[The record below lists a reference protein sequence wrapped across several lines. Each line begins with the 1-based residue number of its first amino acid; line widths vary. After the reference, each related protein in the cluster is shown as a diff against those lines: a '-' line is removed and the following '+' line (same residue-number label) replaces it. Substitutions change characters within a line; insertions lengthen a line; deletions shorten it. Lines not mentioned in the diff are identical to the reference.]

1 MPVMH
6 HCTSSMTSRCSQ
18 ARAALI
24 VINPHDIESIKV
36 LKDPADTGIYGMRG
50 ANGVILITTKRPG
63 KRP

>member
-1 MPVMH
+1 VQPGPGG
-6 HCTSSMTSRCSQ
+6 
-18 ARAALI
+18 ALI